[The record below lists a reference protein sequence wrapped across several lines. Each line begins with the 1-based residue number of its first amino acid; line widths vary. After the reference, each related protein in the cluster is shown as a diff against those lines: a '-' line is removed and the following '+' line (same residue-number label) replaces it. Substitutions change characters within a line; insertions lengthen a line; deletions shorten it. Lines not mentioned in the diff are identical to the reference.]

1 MVMGVCDDVTE
12 HSDVWYEHAELF
24 RNDRVHLSE
33 GRIHDWM
40 TGNTGQR
47 DRPCFQH
54 FIRITFKVLPNN
66 CQVSPYRRSY
76 KDVFKRTIMK

>member
-33 GRIHDWM
+33 GWIHDWM
-40 TGNTGQR
+40 TGNTGQC

-54 FIRITFKVLPNN
+54 FIRIAFRVLPNN
-66 CQVSPYRRSY
+66 CQVSPYHRSY
-76 KDVFKRTIMK
+76 KDVFKTTIMK